1 MMDPLTLKQLRDWPP
16 GTVAAIATC
25 ILKADGDPTEHLRAP
40 APGAW
45 SSPIGRRLAPARAEG
60 T

>member
-1 MMDPLTLKQLRDWPP
+1 MRKGACLMMDPLTFKPLR
-16 GTVAAIATC
+16 V
-25 ILKADGDPTEHLRAP
+25 P

-45 SSPIGRRLAPARAEG
+45 SSSVGRRLAPARAEG

>member
-1 MMDPLTLKQLRDWPP
+1 MMDPLTLEPLRAWPP

-25 ILKADGDPTEHLRAP
+25 IRGAGDDPTEHLRAP

-45 SSPIGRRLAPARAEG
+45 SSPISRRLAPARAKG